1 METTLTAEIRG
12 ERGKG
17 PAHRLRAAG
26 RIPAILYGH
35 GMEPVSIHVS
45 AQELLHLFHQFGG
58 TNVLVDLKVG
68 KDTHLA
74 IAREV
79 QRDHI
84 HSRFVHVD
92 FLAVRRDERIKVS
105 VEVYEVG
112 DSVGIR
118 EGGVVEHHLRD
129 IEVECLPG
137 DVPERLEADIT
148 ELHIGDML
156 HVRDVRVP
164 DGVTFLSDPET
175 PVISIITPAALRVEA
190 DLTLPGEE
198 APVAE
203 EAPEEAPAAEEAP
216 AGEVPA
222 AEEPAPEE

>member
-1 METTLTAEIRG
+1 
-12 ERGKG
+12 
-17 PAHRLRAAG
+17 
-26 RIPAILYGH
+26 
-35 GMEPVSIHVS
+35 
-45 AQELLHLFHQFGG
+45 
-58 TNVLVDLKVG
+58 
-68 KDTHLA
+68 
-74 IAREV
+74 V

-92 FLAVRRDERIKVS
+92 FLAVRADEKIKVS

-112 DSVGIR
+112 DSVGVR
-118 EGGVVEHHLRD
+118 EGGVVEHHLREID
-129 IEVECLPG
+129 VECLPG

-156 HVRDVRVP
+156 HVSDVGIP
-164 DGVTFLSDPET
+164 EGVTFLTDPDT
-175 PVISIITPAALRVEA
+175 PVMSIITPAALRVEA

-198 APVAE
+198 APVVE

-216 AGEVPA
+216 AEAPA